1 MIDTI
6 KFRVPIDRNDYNAIK
21 AKSHESVRKDN
32 WLMGFED
39 WRRLDGAVTVK
50 PFNAKVGVFAFD
62 ETSVYLECSLPKI
75 VYGHNV
81 KMFYPSQLLGAVEL
95 IEKTLRAYYG
105 DFPSY
110 RLWLVQRLDM
120 CYAYKFSS
128 HLEALRIL
136 DFLSVLRYPRKSIHI
151 YPKESVNWGG
161 RSYNMKFYLKEL
173 EFYKK
178 GMKEM
183 ILNGFEREAD
193 EALALSKGVLRF
205 EITFRKAKLI
215 DLFKEEIDNNMNPL
229 YPGKNIYIK
238 DILKEDL
245 YINTLNQYLETLLGG
260 IDKRS
265 MSFEVAMELLKK
277 TFGKDKP
284 LRLFNFYTNHYSQNA
299 YIRKIIRNN
308 YNSSNIRRNLESLC
322 EAGVGIPN
330 DDNSVPFDLT
340 IPNINAVNTDSVLLP
355 AKRGEEFKQ

>member
-6 KFRVPIDRNDYNAIK
+6 KFRVPLYIHEYNAIK
-21 AKSHESVRKDN
+21 AKSHQSVRRDN
-32 WLMGFED
+32 GLLGMQD
-39 WRRLDGAVTVK
+39 WERLDGAVTIK

-75 VYGHNV
+75 VHGHNV

-105 DFPSY
+105 DFPPY
-110 RLWLVQRLDM
+110 KLWRVQRLDM
-120 CYAYKFSS
+120 CYAYKLSS

-161 RSYNMKFYLKEL
+161 RSYNIKFYLKEL
-173 EFYKK
+173 EFHKK

-183 ILNGFEREAD
+183 ILNGFERDAD
-193 EALALSKGVLRF
+193 EALLLSKGVLRF
-205 EITFRKAKLI
+205 EITFRKAKLNE
-215 DLFKEEIDNNMNPL
+215 LFKFLDRTDIRIN
-229 YPGKNIYIK
+229 
-238 DILKEDL
+238 DILDFDL
-245 YINTLNQYLETLLGG
+245 YINTLSHHLEVLLGG

-277 TFGKDKP
+277 AFGKDKP
-284 LRLFNFYTNHYSQNA
+284 LRLFNFYTNYYSKDP

>member
-6 KFRVPIDRNDYNAIK
+6 KFRVPIGGNFYNIIK
-21 AKSHESVRKDN
+21 AKSHQSVRRDN
-32 WLMGFED
+32 GLLGMQD
-39 WRRLDGAVTVK
+39 WERLDGAVAVEPYRT
-50 PFNAKVGVFAFD
+50 KVGVFAFD

-81 KMFYPSQLLGAVEL
+81 KMFYPSQLLPTVEL
-95 IEKTLRAYYG
+95 LEKTLRSYYG
-105 DFPSY
+105 NFPSY

-128 HLEALRIL
+128 HLEALRVL
-136 DFLSVLRYPRKSIHI
+136 DFLSVLRYPRKSIHN

-183 ILNGFEREAD
+183 IMNGFEREAD

-215 DLFKEEIDNNMNPL
+215 DLFKEEVNNNMDPL

-238 DILKEDL
+238 DILKKDL

-265 MSFEVAMELLKK
+265 MSFEVAIELLKK
-277 TFGKDKP
+277 AFGKDKP
-284 LRLFNFYTNHYSQNA
+284 LRLFNFYTNYYSKDP
-299 YIRKIIRNN
+299 YIRKIIRKE
-308 YNSSNIRRNLESLC
+308 YNSSNIRRNLESLH

-340 IPNINAVNTDSVLLP
+340 IPNINAVNADSLLLP
-355 AKRGEEFKQ
+355 AQQGEEFKQ

>member
-6 KFRVPIDRNDYNAIK
+6 KFRVPIDKYCYEALK
-21 AKSHESVRKDN
+21 AKSHQSVRRDN
-32 WLMGFED
+32 GLLGMQD
-39 WRRLDGAVTVK
+39 WERLDGAVTIK

-81 KMFYPSQLLGAVEL
+81 KMFYPSQLIPTVEL

-105 DFPSY
+105 DFPPY
-110 RLWLVQRLDM
+110 KLWRIQRLDM
-120 CYAYKFSS
+120 CYAYKLSS

-161 RSYNMKFYLKEL
+161 RSYNIKFYLKEL

-193 EALALSKGVLRF
+193 ETLMLSKGVLRF
-205 EITFRKAKLI
+205 EITFRKAKLNE
-215 DLFKEEIDNNMNPL
+215 LFKHLGRTE
-229 YPGKNIYIK
+229 IYIN
-238 DILKEDL
+238 DILESDF
-245 YINTLNQYLETLLGG
+245 YIKTLNHHLEILLGG

-265 MSFEVAMELLKK
+265 MSYEVGMELLKK
-277 TFGKDKP
+277 AFGKDKP
-284 LRLFNFYTNHYSQNA
+284 LRLFNFYTNYYSKDP
-299 YIRKIIRNN
+299 YLRKIVRKE
-308 YNSSNIRRNLESLC
+308 YNSSNIRRNLESLH

-340 IPNINAVNTDSVLLP
+340 LPNINAVNTDSILLP